1 MGYALVFSGQGQQH
15 PGMLPWL
22 VRDRTLAALEDEI
35 GADWR
40 ERLTE
45 PAVAADNRRAQLL
58 LTATACAAW
67 AQLQDRLPP
76 PDIVAGYSV
85 GEVAAFAAAGVFDV
99 STALSLAAARA
110 DCMDAAA
117 AGTSTGLLGITG
129 ATPEGLA
136 SLCARHELDVAIR
149 IDPGSAVLGG
159 RCDRLQAAA
168 AQGDALGWRC
178 TPLNI
183 SLASHTR
190 WMRGAVDCF
199 DRTLAGAALK
209 RPVCALASNVL
220 GRVRSAA
227 EARAALARQIAH
239 TVRWDECMDHLTAQ
253 RVQAVLEI
261 GPGQA
266 LARLWNDRHPDVPA
280 RSADEFRS
288 IGSIVTWL
296 SKRLSSG

>member
-22 VRDRTLAALEDEI
+22 ARDATLVALEGEL

-40 ERLTE
+40 ERLAD
-45 PAVAADNRRAQLL
+45 PAAAADNRRAQLL

-67 AQLQDRLPP
+67 AQLRSRLPP

-85 GEVAAFAAAGVFDV
+85 GEVAAFAAAGVLDIPA
-99 STALSLAAARA
+99 ALSLAAARA
-110 DCMDAAA
+110 SCMDAAA
-117 AGTSTGLLGITG
+117 AGAATGLLGVTG
-129 ATPEGLA
+129 ATAEGLA
-136 SLCARHELDVAIR
+136 ALCARFELEVAIR

-159 RCDRLQAAA
+159 LRDSLHAAETEGNA
-168 AQGDALGWRC
+168 RGWRC
-178 TPLNI
+178 TPLNV

-199 DRTLAGAALK
+199 DRALAGAELQ
-209 RPVCALASNVL
+209 RPAWTLTSNAL
-220 GRVRSAA
+220 GRVRTAV
-227 EARAALARQIAH
+227 EARTALARQLAL
-239 TVRWDECMDHLTAQ
+239 TVQWDECMEQIAAQ

-280 RSADEFRS
+280 RCVDEFRS
-288 IGSIVTWL
+288 LGAIVSWVE
-296 SKRLSSG
+296 KRLWSD